1 MTRQAFRVFL
11 VSLASLL
18 VGLPLSLAA
27 VSGLCALAGV
37 GGVDRIHTVM
47 VAGPVA
53 WTCLWFAM
61 LWAAGP
67 RPTRPENSRPEN
79 SPQGRSW

>member
-11 VSLASLL
+11 ISLASLL
-18 VGLPLSLAA
+18 AGLPLSLAA

-37 GGVDRIHTVM
+37 GGVDRVHIVM
-47 VAGPVA
+47 VAGPVV

-61 LWAAGP
+61 LWVAGP
-67 RPTRPENSRPEN
+67 RPVRSGNGQPGNSL
-79 SPQGRSW
+79 

>member
-1 MTRQAFRVFL
+1 MTRQAFRVL
-11 VSLASLL
+11 LISLAGLL

-37 GGVDRIHTVM
+37 AGLDRIHIVM
-47 VAGPVA
+47 VAGPVV

-61 LWAAGP
+61 LWVAGP
-67 RPTRPENSRPEN
+67 RPTRPENGRLEN
-79 SPQGRSW
+79 GPRG

>member
-11 VSLASLL
+11 ISLASLL
-18 VGLPLSLAA
+18 AGLPLSLAA

-37 GGVDRIHTVM
+37 GGVDRVHIVM
-47 VAGPVA
+47 VAGPVV

-61 LWAAGP
+61 LWVAGP
-67 RPTRPENSRPEN
+67 RP
-79 SPQGRSW
+79 GRSGNGQPGNRQTGNSL

>member
-11 VSLASLL
+11 ISLVGLL

-37 GGVDRIHTVM
+37 RGIDRIHIVM

-53 WTCLWFAM
+53 WTCLWFGM
-61 LWAAGP
+61 LWFAGP
-67 RPTRPENSRPEN
+67 RPVRSENGRLENSRPEN
-79 SPQGRSW
+79 SR